1 MNYDE
6 NELLEGLEGEEREAR
21 RRLLARLAEGGA
33 EAQELEQAVRE
44 DRLALLPLERALGG
58 HHTAREVAEQAGI
71 AVQWPLRVRRALGL
85 PEARPDDPVFSDDD
99 VRAAQ
104 ALKLLID
111 AGLPEEGL
119 LESTRVLGE
128 GMSRFAAT
136 ITAMFAQTF
145 LEPGDSELDVALRYE
160 AMATELTPATEPIL
174 AAALSAH
181 LRENTRRAML
191 GRAQRE
197 AGSPETNQQ
206 VVVCFADLVGFTALG
221 GQLAAEELGSLAGRL
236 AELAADVAA
245 EPVRLV
251 KTIGDAAMFVS
262 PEPKPMIAAALA
274 LVQAVEEADLPAL
287 RTGLASGS
295 ALQRAGDWYGHP
307 VNIASRVTG
316 LARPGSVLCT
326 EDVYRA
332 AADDFAWSYA
342 GRHRIKGVSE
352 PIPLHRARLLDR
364 ADAPLEHPDAEADR
378 ADARGA
384 ANLQRAGRRRRR
396 ASSSEG

>member
-1 MNYDE
+1 VDLDLSG
-6 NELLEGLEGEEREAR
+6 LLDGLEGEERD
-21 RRLLARLAEGGA
+21 ARLKLLERLAHDGA
-33 EAQELEQAVRE
+33 ELEELRQAVRE
-44 DRLALLPLERALGG
+44 DRLALLPLERVLGG
-58 HHTAREVAEQAGI
+58 HHTAREVADQANI
-71 AVQWPLRVRRALGL
+71 DVEWLLRVRRALGL
-85 PEARPDDPVFSDDD
+85 PEAQPDERVFSDDD
-99 VRAAQ
+99 VKASQ
-104 ALKLLID
+104 AMKLLID
-111 AGLPEEGL
+111 AGLPEAGL

-136 ITAMFAQTF
+136 ITAMFARTF
-145 LEPGDSELDVALRYE
+145 LERGDSELDVALRYE

-197 AGSPETNQQ
+197 AGSPETNQDI
-206 VVVCFADLVGFTALG
+206 VVCFADLVGFTALG
-221 GQLAAEELGSLAGRL
+221 GQVAAEELGSLAGRL
-236 AELAADVAA
+236 AELAAEVAT

-251 KTIGDAAMFVS
+251 KTIGDAAMFIS
-262 PEPKPMIAAALA
+262 PEAAPMVAAALA
-274 LVQAVEEADLPAL
+274 LVEAVEQADLPSL

-316 LARPGSVLCT
+316 IARPGSVLCT
-326 EDVYRA
+326 EEVQML

-352 PIPLHRARLLDR
+352 PLALHRAR
-364 ADAPLEHPDAEADR
+364 PLEREDGEAEEPHGEASSP
-378 ADARGA
+378 
-384 ANLQRAGRRRRR
+384 RAGRRRRR
-396 ASSSEG
+396 ASNSGE

>member
-1 MNYDE
+1 VDFDQS
-6 NELLEGLEGEEREAR
+6 ELLDGLEGEDRQ
-21 RRLLARLAEGGA
+21 ARLKLLERLAQDGA
-33 EAQELEQAVRE
+33 EVEELQQAVQE
-44 DRLALLPLERALGG
+44 DRLALLPLERVLGG

-71 AVQWPLRVRRALGL
+71 EVEWLLRVRRALGL
-85 PEARPDDPVFSDDD
+85 PEARSDERVFSDDD
-99 VRAAQ
+99 VKASQ

-111 AGLPEEGL
+111 AGLPENGL
-119 LESTRVLGE
+119 IESTRVLGE

-145 LEPGDSELDVALRYE
+145 LQRGDSELDVALRYE

-197 AGSPETNQQ
+197 AGSPETNQE

-221 GQLAAEELGSLAGRL
+221 GQIAAEELGSLAGRL
-236 AELAADVAA
+236 AELAAEVAA

-262 PEPKPMIAAALA
+262 PQAAPMIAAALA
-274 LVQAVEEADLPAL
+274 LVEAVEEAELPSL

-295 ALQRAGDWYGHP
+295 ALQRAGDWYGNP
-307 VNIASRVTG
+307 VNIASRVTAI
-316 LARPGSVLCT
+316 ARPGSVLCT
-326 EDVYRA
+326 EDVRNLA
-332 AADDFAWSYA
+332 VEEFVWSYA
-342 GRHRIKGVSE
+342 GRHRIKGVNE
-352 PIPLHRARLLDR
+352 QLPLHRARPPES
-364 ADAPLEHPDAEADR
+364 ADGDADEPR
-378 ADARGA
+378 VGA
-384 ANLQRAGRRRRR
+384 SSQKAGRRRR
-396 ASSSEG
+396 

>member
-1 MNYDE
+1 VDFDQS
-6 NELLEGLEGEEREAR
+6 ELLDGLEGEDRQ
-21 RRLLARLAEGGA
+21 ARLKLLERLAQDGA
-33 EAQELEQAVRE
+33 EVEELQQAVQE
-44 DRLALLPLERALGG
+44 DRLALLPLERVLGG

-71 AVQWPLRVRRALGL
+71 EVEWLLRVRRALGL
-85 PEARPDDPVFSDDD
+85 PEARSDERVFSDDD
-99 VRAAQ
+99 VKASQ

-111 AGLPEEGL
+111 AGLPENGL
-119 LESTRVLGE
+119 IESTRVLGE

-145 LEPGDSELDVALRYE
+145 LERGDSELDVALRYE

-197 AGSPETNQQ
+197 AGSPETNQE

-221 GQLAAEELGSLAGRL
+221 GQIAAEELGSLAGRL
-236 AELAADVAA
+236 AELAAEVAA

-262 PEPKPMIAAALA
+262 PQAAPMIAAALA
-274 LVQAVEEADLPAL
+274 LVEAVEEAELPSL

-295 ALQRAGDWYGHP
+295 ALQRAGDWYGNP
-307 VNIASRVTG
+307 VNIASRVTAI
-316 LARPGSVLCT
+316 ARPGSVLCT
-326 EDVYRA
+326 EDVRNLA
-332 AADDFAWSYA
+332 VEEFVWSYA
-342 GRHRIKGVSE
+342 GRHRIKGVNE
-352 PIPLHRARLLDR
+352 QLPLHRARPPES
-364 ADAPLEHPDAEADR
+364 ADGDADEPR
-378 ADARGA
+378 VGA
-384 ANLQRAGRRRRR
+384 SSQKAGRRRR
-396 ASSSEG
+396 